1 MSSEHLAPFRT
12 EVEKKRAKKPRE
24 VSEFAFFT
32 RPKVCNREMAPKI
45 KKINISGGGPP
56 AKY

>member
-1 MSSEHLAPFRT
+1 MA
-12 EVEKKRAKKPRE
+12 KKGAKKPRE

-45 KKINISGGGPP
+45 KKNKHFRRGAAGKILKILWNSL
-56 AKY
+56 